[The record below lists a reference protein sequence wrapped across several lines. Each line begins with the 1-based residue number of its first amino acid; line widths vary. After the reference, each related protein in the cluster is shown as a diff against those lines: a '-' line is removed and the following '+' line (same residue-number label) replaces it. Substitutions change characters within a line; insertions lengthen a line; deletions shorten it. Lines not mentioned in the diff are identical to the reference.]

1 MDRSAEKVKTAT
13 SFGGPFIL
21 LPMRLADE
29 WSKAIGDTPEPE
41 SGLYGE
47 VCGSEGFMHLISFQ
61 GSTVVRIA
69 EEPSDL
75 VWIFTDRGGLILQW
89 VGADSLDDLVA
100 FGQKIAA
107 ANEWQETLDFT
118 IADPELRIMDSCGF
132 DGDDQPKI
140 DFSIDPGEYQINATY
155 AEDSD
160 TMATV
165 FRLTKKD

>member
-1 MDRSAEKVKTAT
+1 MKTAT

-21 LPMRLADE
+21 LPMRLSDE
-29 WSKAIGDTPEPE
+29 WSGAIGDTPEPE

-47 VCGSEGFMHLISFQ
+47 VCGSEGLMHLILFQ
-61 GSTVVRIA
+61 GSLVVRIA

-75 VWIFTDRGGLILQW
+75 VWIPTDRGGLILQW

-107 ANEWQETLDFT
+107 ADEWQETVDLT

-132 DGDDQPKI
+132 DGDGQSKI

-155 AEDSD
+155 AEDD
-160 TMATV
+160 ATMATV
-165 FRLTKKD
+165 FRLEKRN